1 MKGPI
6 VRYLGWDD
14 LPWRGSSQAG
24 MRRRPRRPFPP
35 HIPAHLATLPAR
47 TRPPPPAR
55 TTLNADMR
63 PFRLRT
69 FISTKARK
77 RRLLRF
83 AAPSPRFPPHISR
96 HIPRLFRLPRVAC
109 RPPHRNHH
117 GICPA
122 LSALWMC
129 FHPKHSLPP
138 PTIKRGDP
146 HTATYRHIPPYPGAS
161 RDPAG
166 ALASA
171 AASHC
176 HIPPYTASIPPAYRR
191 ANLGHGWGLK
201 SGWANGLLMRGAT
214 L

>member
-69 FISTKARK
+69 FISSQQ
-77 RRLLRF
+77 RRANADRCTLLPHPLTSLLTYPATYRDSSGF
-83 AAPSPRFPPHISR
+83 LASLAAHRTATTTGYAPPSRPSGCAFIPSIRSPHRPSKGVI
-96 HIPRLFRLPRVAC
+96 HIP
-109 RPPHRNHH
+109 
-117 GICPA
+117 
-122 LSALWMC
+122 
-129 FHPKHSLPP
+129 
-138 PTIKRGDP
+138 P
-146 HTATYRHIPPYPGAS
+146 HTAIYRHT
-161 RDPAG
+161 PAHP
-166 ALASA
+166 A
-171 AASHC
+171 
-176 HIPPYTASIPPAYRR
+176 TPPAHSPRPPPHS
-191 ANLGHGWGLK
+191 A
-201 SGWANGLLMRGAT
+201 
-214 L
+214 